1 MSRYRIRLGKRGE
14 ALARHELEKA
24 GYKILAQ
31 NWRTRFGEIDLVAER
46 EGIVVFVEVKARTS
60 HDFGRPEESVTR
72 RKRRK
77 LIQTAQAYLQS
88 TGRAQVPWRIDVIA
102 ADMDRKGNLIRL
114 EHLEDV
120 VTEG

>member
-14 ALARHELEKA
+14 ALARQELEKA

-46 EGIVVFVEVKARTS
+46 EGMVVFVEVKARTS

-102 ADMDRKGNLIRL
+102 VDMDRKGNLIRL